1 MSCAST
7 SNISSIMISAVKV
20 LSPILEM
27 FTAVL
32 TKYPPMAK
40 THTKYG
46 MGVRT
51 AYPASPA
58 RDVLKKGGRP
68 DPYQPINYVADI
80 VTTSIWVAGKSLA
93 QSWADPENP
102 EEIAT
107 QVAAGRKRVMPYG
120 YSIANQP
127 FEIING
133 FPANPIG
140 ITGITGRGEL
150 GLWGPNPAA
159 DPIIFR
165 MVKDTLCVLLIQR
178 ADGSKEWAFPGG
190 MVDPTD
196 PTISA
201 AAVRELKEE
210 TGFSLADMKNYS
222 LGMIFSGYVDDSRN
236 TDHAWMETNAFAWFL
251 TDDVPS
257 NKIKLFEGGDNEE
270 TLAVKWVPL
279 TPALLEDG
287 KLFASHGSILR
298 DAVRK
303 LIYIGAPHFL

>member
-1 MSCAST
+1 MSST
-7 SNISSIMISAVKV
+7 STSGTPSINALSRILNI
-20 LSPILEM
+20 

-32 TKYPPMAK
+32 AKYPPLAK

-46 MGVRT
+46 MGLRT

-58 RDVLKKGGRP
+58 RDALKNGEKP
-68 DPYQPINYVADI
+68 DPYQPVNYTAEV
-80 VTTSIWVAGKSLA
+80 VTKSIWAPGKPPA

-102 EEIAT
+102 EEIPT
-107 QVAAGRKRVMPYG
+107 QVTAGRKRVMQYG

-127 FEIING
+127 FEVVNG

-165 MVKDTLCVLLIQR
+165 MINAVLCVLLIQR

-201 AAVRELKEE
+201 AAVRELWEE
-210 TGFSLADMKNYS
+210 TKLLVADLIKYS
-222 LGMIFSGYVDDSRN
+222 LGMVFSGYVDDARN
-236 TDHAWMETNAFAWFL
+236 TDNAWMETNAFAWFL

-257 NKIKLFEGGDNEE
+257 NKIKLFEGGDGEE
-270 TLAVKWVPL
+270 TLAVKWVPV
-279 TPALLEDG
+279 TPELLEDG
-287 KLFASHGSILR
+287 KLFASHGAILR

-303 LIYIGAPHFL
+303 LIQLGA